1 MFFTIFYFVLIGFFL
16 GIFTGLVPGIHPNA
30 VALLVSS
37 MFIENPFLTSVL
49 ILSMAVTHTFLDFIP
64 SMVMGVP
71 DPDTALSVLPG
82 HRLLLEGAGYEALY
96 LTVIGGIVSM
106 IIIILLLPPLAFSL
120 GSVFW
125 IIEKNIQWILI
136 AIVTFMFLKDRNVRS
151 ILIFL
156 ASGIIGLMTINGN
169 VFGNNVLFPMLT
181 GMFGV
186 SSIVYS
192 LFKNVKIP
200 AQSISTGI
208 FEGKKL
214 LFGGLV
220 GTLSGILVGL
230 LPGVGAAQAT
240 FLSQQVLRSKSERG
254 FLVAIGGV
262 NTTVAIMS
270 IVSLFL
276 VGKTRTGVGKIISE
290 ITEMNMTN
298 MLIMLAVII
307 FVVGIASVST
317 LYLGRIIY
325 RNIDKISYRKMNFFT
340 LIVLSALVLYLN
352 GGYGLLLMVVS
363 GFIGLTTILLGVRRS
378 YLMGCLILPT
388 ILFFL

>member
-1 MFFTIFYFVLIGFFL
+1 
-16 GIFTGLVPGIHPNA
+16 
-30 VALLVSS
+30 
-37 MFIENPFLTSVL
+37 
-49 ILSMAVTHTFLDFIP
+49 
-64 SMVMGVP
+64 
-71 DPDTALSVLPG
+71 
-82 HRLLLEGAGYEALY
+82 
-96 LTVIGGIVSM
+96 
-106 IIIILLLPPLAFSL
+106 
-120 GSVFW
+120 
-125 IIEKNIQWILI
+125 
-136 AIVTFMFLKDRNVRS
+136 
-151 ILIFL
+151 
-156 ASGIIGLMTINGN
+156 
-169 VFGNNVLFPMLT
+169 
-181 GMFGV
+181 
-186 SSIVYS
+186 
-192 LFKNVKIP
+192 
-200 AQSISTGI
+200 
-208 FEGKKL
+208 
-214 LFGGLV
+214 
-220 GTLSGILVGL
+220 
-230 LPGVGAAQAT
+230 
-240 FLSQQVLRSKSERG
+240 
-254 FLVAIGGV
+254 
-262 NTTVAIMS
+262 MS